1 MNAKARTAR
10 QTLKAR
16 SAQTRLKASCKR
28 RPRAISTHLI
38 AAGIDSVT
46 AQGMASG
53 LRSVAKRLAVQPVAA
68 RTRRTVSGGRQQ
80 HTWTVHHY
88 TADQIALLVSAYKP
102 RKAEYVHAAHLLL
115 AA

>member
-1 MNAKARTAR
+1 MNAAARTAR
-10 QTLKAR
+10 RTIRTR
-16 SAQTRLKASCKR
+16 SAATRLKASCKR
-28 RPRAISTHLI
+28 RPRAITTHLI
-38 AAGIDSVT
+38 AAGIDSTT

-88 TADQIALLVSAYKP
+88 TAAQIQLLVSEYHP
-102 RKAEYVHAAHLLL
+102 RKASYIAAAIML